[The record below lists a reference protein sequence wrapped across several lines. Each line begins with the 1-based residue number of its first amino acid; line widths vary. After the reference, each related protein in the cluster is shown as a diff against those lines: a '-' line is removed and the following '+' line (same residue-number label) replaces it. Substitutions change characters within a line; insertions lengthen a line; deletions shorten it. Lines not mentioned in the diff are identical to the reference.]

1 MILKFLNYTG
11 VPLYL
16 DRDDKITKIGCSSE
30 KNIEIPTSAGNYTRF
45 FAKYK
50 GETLKMSG
58 AINILIESEKTH
70 QTIVLRAIIDG
81 GTKIIGCLAH
91 NSEGNY
97 VYSEVPISDPDG
109 VMFYNISVPLDR
121 SIWSSVK
128 KAIGVSFGS
137 EYCENKDGLL
147 CDKFLMIPVF
157 IWLITIFAIVCS
169 VMIAFI
175 IYKVKKSI

>member
-16 DRDDKITKIGCSSE
+16 DHDDKITKIGCSSE
-30 KNIEIPTSAGNYTRF
+30 KNIEVPTSAGNYTRF

-58 AINILIESEKTH
+58 AINILIESNKTH
-70 QTIVLRAIIDG
+70 QTIILRAIIDG
-81 GTKIIGCLAH
+81 DTKIIGCLAH

-97 VYSEVPISDPDG
+97 VYSEVPIRTLKD

-121 SIWSSVK
+121 SLWSSVK
-128 KAIGVSFGS
+128 KAIGMSLGN

-157 IWLITIFAIVCS
+157 IWLITIFAIICA
-169 VMIAFI
+169 VMVACVV
-175 IYKVKKSI
+175 YKLKKST